1 MKSAWYTSRN
11 NVGGESL
18 FIAMRDK
25 DINQIRHSGNV
36 ETYGSYETDRAKVE
50 AIVRKLN
57 SGEIIPEGEE

>member
-18 FIAMRDK
+18 FIAMRGK
-25 DINQIRHSGNV
+25 DINQIIHSGNV
-36 ETYGSYETDRAKVE
+36 ETYGNYETDRAKVE